1 MYGMKVPSRCMATGV
16 MSTLMQTSASP
27 VLQTLLPSHEKTHT
41 RTPEK
46 LGLLGSI
53 HEAWFSPALSRYD
66 FAAAAADSIEQ
77 GVVSRQFLAFRGVEI
92 VIFAAACAAF
102 ASTW

>member
-1 MYGMKVPSRCMATGV
+1 
-16 MSTLMQTSASP
+16 MQ
-27 VLQTLLPSHEKTHT
+27 
-41 RTPEK
+41 
-46 LGLLGSI
+46 
-53 HEAWFSPALSRYD
+53 EAWLSPALTKYD

-92 VIFAAACAAF
+92 VIFAATCAAF